1 MAGQYVLAIERNWR
15 IRKLIRAN
23 LEPLGL
29 MVREAVGGQ
38 HDLLQLGRDRP
49 DLILLDLDLDLSDED
64 VMEMLHT
71 LHVQWA
77 GRPVPIVV
85 MSGEPPSRQLMQQGQ
100 IAGHLLKP
108 FAVPSL
114 LAQVQNALANPSA
127 GD

>member
-1 MAGQYVLAIERNWR
+1 MVRQYVLAIERNWR

-49 DLILLDLDLDLSDED
+49 DLILLDLDLDLPDED
-64 VMEMLHT
+64 LIEMVHT
-71 LHVQWA
+71 LQVQWA
-77 GRPVPIVV
+77 GCPVPVVV
-85 MSGEPPSRQLMQQGQ
+85 MSAEPPSRRLMQRGR

-114 LAQVQNALANPSA
+114 LAQVQNALGDPSA

>member
-49 DLILLDLDLDLSDED
+49 DLILLDLDLDLPDED
-64 VMEMLHT
+64 VMEMLDT

-77 GRPVPIVV
+77 GCPVPIVV
-85 MSGEPPSRQLMQQGQ
+85 MSAEPPSRQLMQQGQ

-114 LAQVQNALANPSA
+114 LAQVQNALASPSA
-127 GD
+127 VD

>member
-1 MAGQYVLAIERNWR
+1 MRGQYVLAIERNWR

-29 MVREAVGGQ
+29 MVREAVGEQRG
-38 HDLLQLGRDRP
+38 LLQLGRDRP
-49 DLILLDLDLDLSDED
+49 DLILLDLDLDLPDED
-64 VMEMLHT
+64 LMEVLHK

-85 MSGEPPSRQLMQQGQ
+85 MSAEPPSRQLMQQGQ

-114 LAQVQNALANPSA
+114 LAQVQSALANPFAS
-127 GD
+127 D

>member
-1 MAGQYVLAIERNWR
+1 MVGQYVLAIERNWR

-29 MVREAVGGQ
+29 RVREAVGEQ
-38 HDLLQLGRDRP
+38 HDLLQLGCDRP
-49 DLILLDLDLDLSDED
+49 DLILLDLDLDLPDED
-64 VMEMLHT
+64 LMEMLHT

-77 GRPVPIVV
+77 GHPVPIVV
-85 MSGEPPSRQLMQQGQ
+85 MSAEPPSRQLMQQGQ

>member
-1 MAGQYVLAIERNWR
+1 MAEQYVLAIERNWR

-29 MVREAVGGQ
+29 RVREAVGEQ
-38 HDLLQLGRDRP
+38 QDLLQLGRDRP
-49 DLILLDLDLDLSDED
+49 DLILLDLDLGLPDED
-64 VMEMLHT
+64 LMEMLHT
-71 LHVQWA
+71 LHDQWA

-85 MSGEPPSRQLMQQGQ
+85 MSAEPLSRQLMQQGQ
-100 IAGHLLKP
+100 IAGQLLKP

-114 LAQVQNALANPSA
+114 LAQVQNALANLSP

>member
-29 MVREAVGGQ
+29 MVREAIGEP
-38 HDLLQLGRDRP
+38 HDLLGLGRDRP
-49 DLILLDLDLDLSDED
+49 DLILLDLDLDVPDQDL
-64 VMEMLHT
+64 MEMLHT

-77 GRPVPIVV
+77 GHPVPIVV
-85 MSGEPPSRQLMQQGQ
+85 MSAEPPSRQLMQQGQ

-114 LAQVQNALANPSA
+114 LAQVQSALANPFAS
-127 GD
+127 D